1 MLTLTYRRDLM
12 HTALGEM
19 KMAGHLSLAGAVV
32 AFCGVAC
39 TAWESGAAGS
49 YGVLVCVGRQG
60 IHRQALKALWVCFSS
75 SRRVT
80 S

>member
-1 MLTLTYRRDLM
+1 M

-19 KMAGHLSLAGAVV
+19 EMGATCHWPGAVV
-32 AFCGVAC
+32 TFCGVAC

-60 IHRQALKALWVCFSS
+60 IHRQTLKALWVCFSS